1 MTDAMLTIAR
11 ALFAYL
17 LLLVVSRAVGRKAIS
32 QMTFFDFAVAI
43 TFGSV
48 TANLGM
54 GSQNTP
60 LNASLVLVTFGSLAI
75 LTAFIAMKS
84 MRVRKLI
91 ASEPVVLIAKG
102 EIVKENLQKIRLSIG
117 TLNSLLREKNAF
129 NIMDVEYAI
138 LENDGKIS
146 VLLKSNKQPLT
157 PFDMNIATPYKGL
170 LHEIIL
176 DGRLMREN
184 LAKAGKDEPWLSDQ
198 LSAKGIRNIK
208 DVFYAAL
215 DVSGE
220 LYLTLGISGIEDHG
234 KYGIE

>member
-220 LYLTLGISGIEDHG
+220 LYLTLGVSGIEDHG